1 MTSEKSISQAEIHD
15 RIMAAKKA
23 LGKDLVILA
32 HYYQN
37 ITIVRAADFVGDSL
51 QLAQSA
57 SRQADAKYI
66 VFCAVSFM
74 AEMARILCQPHQ
86 KVFHPEL
93 AAKCP
98 LAEMAVIRDV
108 EKAWDLL
115 KGTGRTIIPVVY
127 VNSRADLK
135 AFCGKNG
142 GFVCTSANAAKA
154 MGHVL
159 SQGAIPLFFPDE
171 NLGRNTAHT
180 MGITDDEMFLWE
192 PYTDI
197 SEKNIAEIARKK
209 VILWRGFCY
218 VHVAFKPSD
227 IDDVKKTH
235 GSDIKIIV
243 HPECIPGVVERS
255 DYVGSTSFIKST
267 VEAAAPRSKWA
278 IGTEINFVNRLKED
292 NPDKLVVPLKEW
304 GCREMAKV
312 TSLKFLEVLENL
324 VHGRPQP
331 EVAVDPDD
339 AKYAKIALER
349 MLAIT

>member
-1 MTSEKSISQAEIHD
+1 MTLDANMPLKEINE
-15 RIMAAKKA
+15 RIAAAKRT

-37 ITIVRAADFVGDSL
+37 ITIVQTADFVGDSL

-74 AEMARILCQPHQ
+74 AEMARVLCQPHQ

-98 LAEMAVIRDV
+98 LAEMAVISDV
-108 EKAWDLL
+108 ERAWDIL
-115 KGTGRTIIPVVY
+115 KETGRRIIPVVY

-135 AFCGKNG
+135 AFCGKNE
-142 GFVCTSANAAKA
+142 GFVCTSANAGKA
-154 MGHVL
+154 MDFVL

-180 MGITDDEMFLWE
+180 MGIRDDEMFLWE
-192 PYTDI
+192 PFTDI
-197 SEKNIAEIARKK
+197 SEKNASLIAGKK

-218 VHVAFKPSD
+218 VHVAFRPSD
-227 IDDVKKTH
+227 IDDVKAAH
-235 GSDIKIIV
+235 GDDINIIV
-243 HPECIPGVVERS
+243 HPECISEVVQRS

-267 VEAAAPRSKWA
+267 VESAVPGSKWA
-278 IGTEINFVNRLKED
+278 IGTEINFVNRLRD
-292 NPDKLVVPLKEW
+292 DHPDKLIVPLKEW

-312 TSLKFLEVLENL
+312 TPLKFLDVLEDL
-324 VHGRPQP
+324 VQGKPHR
-331 EVAVDPDD
+331 EVAVDPND

-349 MLAIT
+349 MLTIT

>member
-1 MTSEKSISQAEIHD
+1 MNGQISQDEINE
-15 RIMAAKKA
+15 RIFAAKKT
-23 LGKDLVILA
+23 LGKDLIILA

-37 ITIVRAADFVGDSL
+37 IDIVRSADFVGDSL

-57 SRQADAKYI
+57 SRQADARYI

-98 LAEMAVIRDV
+98 LAEMAVIADV
-108 EKAWDLL
+108 EKAWEVL
-115 KGTGRTIIPVVY
+115 KETNTRIIPVVY

-135 AFCGKNG
+135 AFCGKND
-142 GFVCTSANAAKA
+142 GFVCTSANASKA
-154 MGHVL
+154 MKYVL
-159 SQGAIPLFFPDE
+159 DQGAIPLFFPDE

-192 PYTDI
+192 PYADM
-197 SEKNIAEIARKK
+197 SGKDVSVIAGKK

-218 VHVAFKPSD
+218 VHVAFKTSD
-227 IDDVKKTH
+227 IDDVKKAH
-235 GSDIKIIV
+235 GNDIKIIV
-243 HPECIPGVVERS
+243 HPECTADVVGRS
-255 DYVGSTSFIKST
+255 DYVGSTSFIKNT
-267 VEAAAPRSKWA
+267 VEASPAGSKWA
-278 IGTEINFVNRLKED
+278 IGTEINFVNRIKSD
-292 NPDKLVVPLKEW
+292 HPDKLIVPLKEW

-312 TSLKFLEVLENL
+312 TSLKFLGVLENL
-324 VHGRPQP
+324 VQGKPQP
-331 EVAVDPDD
+331 EVAVDPDH

-349 MLAIT
+349 MLTIT

>member
-1 MTSEKSISQAEIHD
+1 MTLNKNMPQDEINGK
-15 RIMAAKKA
+15 IAAAKKT

-37 ITIVRAADFVGDSL
+37 INIVRAADFVGDSL
-51 QLAQSA
+51 QLAQNA

-98 LAEMAVIRDV
+98 LAEMAVINDV
-108 EKAWDLL
+108 EKAWDFL
-115 KGTGRTIIPVVY
+115 KGTGRRIIPVVY

-135 AFCGKNG
+135 AFCGKNE
-142 GFVCTSANAAKA
+142 GFVCTSANARKA
-154 MGHVL
+154 MDFVL

-192 PYTDI
+192 PYTDMA
-197 SEKNIAEIARKK
+197 EKNVSVIAGKK

-218 VHVAFKPSD
+218 VHVAFRPSD
-227 IDDVKKTH
+227 IDDVKKMH
-235 GSDIKIIV
+235 GSDINVIV
-243 HPECIPGVVERS
+243 HPECISEVAQRS

-267 VEAAAPRSKWA
+267 VESAAPASKWA
-278 IGTEINFVNRLKED
+278 IGTEINFVNRLKD
-292 NPDKLVVPLKEW
+292 DHPDKLIVPLKEW

-312 TSLKFLEVLENL
+312 TSLKFLEVLDNL
-324 VHGRPQP
+324 VQGRPQP
-331 EVAVDPDD
+331 EVAVDPND

-349 MLAIT
+349 MLTIT

>member
-1 MTSEKSISQAEIHD
+1 MTLHENMPQAEINE
-15 RIMAAKKA
+15 RIAAAKKT

-37 ITIVRAADFVGDSL
+37 INIVRAADFVGDSL

-57 SRQADAKYI
+57 SRQIDAKYI

-86 KVFHPEL
+86 RVFHPEL

-98 LAEMAVIRDV
+98 LAEMAVISDV
-108 EKAWDLL
+108 EKAWEFL
-115 KGTGRTIIPVVY
+115 KGTGKRYIPVVY

-135 AFCGKNG
+135 AFCGKND
-142 GFVCTSANAAKA
+142 GFVCTSANAGKG
-154 MGHVL
+154 MNFVL
-159 SQGAIPLFFPDE
+159 SRGAVPLFFPDE
-171 NLGRNTAHT
+171 NLGRNTAHA

-192 PYTDI
+192 PFTDI
-197 SEKNIAEIARKK
+197 SQKSIPEIAGKK
-209 VILWRGFCY
+209 VVLWRGFCY

-227 IDDVKKTH
+227 IDDVKRTH
-235 GSDIKIIV
+235 GNDIKIIV
-243 HPECIPGVVERS
+243 HPECISEVVDRS
-255 DYVGSTSFIKST
+255 DYVGSTSFIKNT
-267 VEAAAPRSKWA
+267 VETAAPGSKWA

-292 NPDKLVVPLKEW
+292 HPDKLIVPLKEW

-312 TSLKFLEVLENL
+312 TSLKFLGVLENL
-324 VHGRPQP
+324 IAGKPQP

-339 AKYAKIALER
+339 ARYAKIALEK
-349 MLAIT
+349 MLTIT

>member
-1 MTSEKSISQAEIHD
+1 MTKDEQISQDKINE
-15 RIMAAKKA
+15 RIAAA
-23 LGKDLVILA
+23 RETLGKDLVILA

-37 ITIVRAADFVGDSL
+37 INIVRAADFVGDSL
-51 QLAQSA
+51 QLAQNA

-86 KVFHPEL
+86 RVFHPEL

-98 LAEMAVIRDV
+98 LAEMAVINDV
-108 EKAWDLL
+108 EKAWTFL
-115 KGTGRTIIPVVY
+115 KGTGMRIIPVVY

-135 AFCGKNG
+135 AFCGKHD

-154 MGHVL
+154 MNFVL

-197 SEKNIAEIARKK
+197 AEKDASFIAGKK

-227 IDDVKKTH
+227 MADVKKTH
-235 GSDIKIIV
+235 GSDIAIIV
-243 HPECIPGVVERS
+243 HPECISEVVQRS

-267 VEAAAPRSKWA
+267 VEAAAPGSKWA
-278 IGTEINFVNRLKED
+278 IGTEINFVNRLKD
-292 NPDKLVVPLKEW
+292 DHPDKLIVPLKEW

-312 TSLKFLEVLENL
+312 TSLKFLQVLENL
-324 VHGRPQP
+324 VQDKPQP
-331 EVAVDPDD
+331 EVTVHPDD